1 MISSPTALCRHQ
13 FTRGTCK
20 KGNPVMEGQKPCF
33 VYNSLLSSLLLVC
46 CTLEKQQSNQ
56 WLLFPRALCRSGW
69 APSSTYCKR
78 SVLRAGRVR
87 ALLSMRLRA
96 SVECQIVLAG
106 LACIVLSVWHPIL
119 CGNPILWGWRKWD
132 CGEWL
137 HHCIRSCCWL
147 LVTLKKGKRRKQLY
161 TTEDRSKHQP
171 EKQHT
176 RSCEYPTHRHHS
188 IPQSSI
194 ISPIKKRMPCSS
206 EP

>member
-1 MISSPTALCRHQ
+1 
-13 FTRGTCK
+13 
-20 KGNPVMEGQKPCF
+20 MEGQKPRF
-33 VYNSLLSSLLLVC
+33 VYNCLLSSLLLVC

-56 WLLFPRALCRSGW
+56 WLLFPKALCCCGW
-69 APSSTYCKR
+69 VALYTYCKR
-78 SVLRAGRVR
+78 SVLRAGCVR

-137 HHCIRSCCWL
+137 HHCIRSCWWL
-147 LVTLKKGKRRKQLY
+147 LVTLKKGERKKQLY
-161 TTEDRSKHQP
+161 TTEGKPKHQP

-176 RSCEYPTHRHHS
+176 RSCGYHTHRHHS

-194 ISPIKKRMPCSS
+194 ISPIKKRMPSSS
-206 EP
+206 EPWQCFLNLFRAIFLLRGGI

>member
-33 VYNSLLSSLLLVC
+33 VYNSPLSSLLLVC

-147 LVTLKKGKRRKQLY
+147 LVTLKKGKKEKTALYYRR
-161 TTEDRSKHQP
+161 
-171 EKQHT
+171 
-176 RSCEYPTHRHHS
+176 
-188 IPQSSI
+188 
-194 ISPIKKRMPCSS
+194 
-206 EP
+206 